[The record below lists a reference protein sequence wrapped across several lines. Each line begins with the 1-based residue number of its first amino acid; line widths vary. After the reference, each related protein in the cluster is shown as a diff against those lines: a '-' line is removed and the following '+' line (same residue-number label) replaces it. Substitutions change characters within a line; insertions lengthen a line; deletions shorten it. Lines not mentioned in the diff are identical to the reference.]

1 MGYGWD
7 MGGLTGLPL
16 TRCSLASPAQHHR
29 PQLPERRADRVGRHH
44 GQHDAGPDGG
54 QRDAAGV
61 HRHGHLH
68 HPAQLQRGHPVQQR
82 EQDHQQCEQVAD
94 QGVQR
99 PEAGLPG
106 RLPPGRLDR
115 LHRRRLQPRL
125 CAAQPADADRQL
137 LAVLA
142 GRLLVLAPGRHLLRP
157 VRHPGRLLLR
167 RQLDPGQ
174 PRHRG
179 ADRLHPLPGPQLAA
193 AAGVQRAAAHLHRLQ
208 LRKQRAPARVQQQR
222 PRGRRPGVQPRH
234 PGAQHG
240 GLLHGRPRLP
250 HLMLRVPP
258 PRAAQPG
265 PVQLHQPGRR
275 VQHHH
280 LPRLQRPAVRRHGA
294 CVHPR
299 PITPA
304 PPPCLTRAAV
314 SQGAVSYTT
323 TLLLGVLPTAKLL
336 SAWPTLQSLPGA
348 MRLPHLTRSLSIPS
362 FQSTACRCS
371 TCSTTFPPSAR
382 P

>member
-1 MGYGWD
+1 M
-7 MGGLTGLPL
+7 
-16 TRCSLASPAQHHR
+16 SN
-29 PQLPERRADRVGRHH
+29 
-44 GQHDAGPDGG
+44 
-54 QRDAAGV
+54 
-61 HRHGHLH
+61 

-82 EQDHQQCEQVAD
+82 EQDHQHCDVAD
-94 QGVQR
+94 EGVQR

-106 RLPPGRLDR
+106 RLPTWRLDR

-240 GLLHGRPRLP
+240 GLLHGRPRVP

-304 PPPCLTRAAV
+304 SPPCLTRAAV